1 MRLER
6 VWVIHRSGS
15 PAAQRQARACAAELR
30 AEGVVVSV
38 AESGLSANPFPGL
51 QATEPGP
58 PDLALVLGGDGTVL
72 GAARHLAPHGVP
84 ILSFNVGGHLGFL
97 THERVLLRPEHGI
110 SLWERLRQDRFA
122 LERRMMLEAR
132 IDRADGVP
140 LPGDA
145 ARIGHAP
152 AEVDACGPHSA
163 LNDFYF
169 RPCLDEVSPTCL
181 LELEIDGEVV
191 DQYRGDGL
199 IIATPT
205 GSTGYAMAAGGP
217 ILHPGIEAIVV
228 NPICPMSLSGRTAPT
243 PPCLTLAIAA
253 PCSGGPIRPCC
264 CSSSRAPPTTAPS
277 PASCTGREVSRAW
290 SPPTTE
296 WRPRGCSGQGGL
308 ANVLG
313 DSMLRGPGWLVE
325 RSLTR
330 GCPRLEGGNRSRF
343 R

>member
-1 MRLER
+1 MQLDR

-15 PAAQRQARACAAELR
+15 AASQRQARQCAQELR
-30 AEGVVVSV
+30 DQGAVVSV

-51 QATEPGP
+51 LATEERP

-72 GAARHLAPHGVP
+72 GATRHLARHGVP

-97 THERVLLRPEHGI
+97 THERSLLRPEDGQ
-110 SLWERLRQDRFA
+110 SLWQRLREDRFA

-140 LPGDA
+140 LPGDRGSRSRGGSNA
-145 ARIGHAP
+145 ADASAAEESMAAQAL
-152 AEVDACGPHSA
+152 AEVDALGPHSA

-228 NPICPMSLSGRTAPT
+228 NPICPMSLSSRAIVV
-243 PPCLTLAIAA
+243 PPRARLSVWPL
-253 PCSGGPIRPCC
+253 GE
-264 CSSSRAPPTTAPS
+264 SSRRVKLWKDGAHATVLDPGDR
-277 PASCTGREVSRAW
+277 CTV
-290 SPPTTE
+290 
-296 WRPRGCSGQGGL
+296 Q
-308 ANVLG
+308 
-313 DSMLRGPGWLVE
+313 RGPHPALLLQLEQSPSYYRTLTRKLHWAG
-325 RSLTR
+325 SLT
-330 GCPRLEGGNRSRF
+330 GVEPSHN
-343 R
+343 

>member
-6 VWVIHRSGS
+6 VWLIVRSGS
-15 PAAQRQARACAAELR
+15 QAAQRQGRRCAEDLR
-30 AEGVVVSV
+30 GQGIHVTV
-38 AESGLSANPFPGL
+38 AASGLSANPFPAL
-51 QATEPGP
+51 LASEPRP

-72 GAARHLAPHGVP
+72 GVARHLACHQVP

-97 THERVLLRPEHGI
+97 THERRLLRLGGDHPSGAD
-110 SLWERLRQDRFA
+110 LWQRLREDRFA

-132 IDRADGVP
+132 IERAEGCQVPAQVPAAAQPPPATQPVAVDPGSTDGPQV
-140 LPGDA
+140 
-145 ARIGHAP
+145 
-152 AEVDACGPHSA
+152 A

-228 NPICPMSLSGRTAPT
+228 NPICPMSLSSRAVVV
-243 PPCLTLAIAA
+243 PPRSRLTVWPL
-253 PCSGGPIRPCC
+253 GE
-264 CSSSRAPPTTAPS
+264 SSRRVKLWKDGAHASLLDPGDRCVVQQGPDPALLLQLEQRPS
-277 PASCTGREVSRAW
+277 YYRTLSHKLHWAG
-290 SPPTTE
+290 
-296 WRPRGCSGQGGL
+296 
-308 ANVLG
+308 
-313 DSMLRGPGWLVE
+313 
-325 RSLTR
+325 SLSN
-330 GCPRLEGGNRSRF
+330 GESLPN
-343 R
+343 

>member
-30 AEGVVVSV
+30 DEGVVVSV
-38 AESGLSANPFPGL
+38 AESGLTANPFPGL
-51 QATEPGP
+51 QATEPAP

-97 THERVLLRPEHGI
+97 THDRALLRPEDGLT
-110 SLWERLRQDRFA
+110 LWQRLRQDRFA

-140 LPGDA
+140 MPGDA
-145 ARIGHAP
+145 ARTRSGHTV

-228 NPICPMSLSGRTAPT
+228 NPICPMSLSSRAIVV
-243 PPCLTLAIAA
+243 PPRARLSVWPL
-253 PCSGGPIRPCC
+253 GE
-264 CSSSRAPPTTAPS
+264 SSRRVKLWKDGAHATVLDPGDR
-277 PASCTGREVSRAW
+277 CTV
-290 SPPTTE
+290 
-296 WRPRGCSGQGGL
+296 Q
-308 ANVLG
+308 
-313 DSMLRGPGWLVE
+313 RGPHPALLLLLEQSPSYYRTLTRKLHWAG
-325 RSLTR
+325 SLT
-330 GCPRLEGGNRSRF
+330 GVEPSHN
-343 R
+343 